1 MLKYQDVEDPAEA
14 EEPKVPAEEI
24 PDETEED
31 EETAV

>member
-1 MLKYQDVEDPAEA
+1 MFNLQADTEA

-24 PDETEED
+24 PEETEED